1 MRHYKATNL
10 ITAEVVE
17 YDADLPQPEHLTSDW
32 RLEDVIAVEP
42 SPDDPP
48 PTPPD
53 SVKITKL
60 AFRNRFTQTEK
71 VTIEIAALDN
81 PAADMQ
87 TRGLAASL
95 RANQQDIMAAQF
107 IDLMYADTRAGVQ
120 ALETYGLI
128 GEGRAAEILD
138 TEPTADEVFDGE

>member
-17 YDADLPQPEHLTSDW
+17 YDADLPRPEHLTSDW

-48 PTPPD
+48 PPPPD

-128 GEGRAAEILD
+128 GAGRAAEILD
-138 TEPTADEVFDGE
+138 TEPTADEVFDGN

>member
-1 MRHYKATNL
+1 M
-10 ITAEVVE
+10 
-17 YDADLPQPEHLTSDW
+17 
-32 RLEDVIAVEP
+32 IAVEP

-120 ALETYGLI
+120 TLETYGMI